1 MARKSS
7 TYQPLLPFPDP
18 DDTPT
23 PDDNITAHAEGDHHA
38 IQDDSART
46 PPAEPGAARAA
57 AQGAEA
63 ASHGEPSG
71 DRAEGPPPS
80 LEAPPVPG
88 DAGQRPEPDR
98 ERCPGDRP

>member
-1 MARKSS
+1 MARKPS

-57 AQGAEA
+57 APGAEA
-63 ASHGEPSG
+63 VGHGEPPG
-71 DRAEGPPPS
+71 DRAEGPTPG
-80 LEAPPVPG
+80 LEGAAVPG
-88 DAGQRPEPDR
+88 EAGQRPEPDSKR
-98 ERCPGDRP
+98 